1 MRTKVHELFPERSD
15 AISGNNQDIVGRD
28 LATAVEPIRRAE
40 EILRHVGQS
49 GFVAEADTLHDFVDG
64 MYY

>member
-1 MRTKVHELFPERSD
+1 MRTRVDEIFPERSNV
-15 AISGNNQDIVGRD
+15 ISGNNQNVVGRD

-49 GFVAEADTLHDFVDG
+49 GFVAEADTLRDFVDG
-64 MYY
+64 MYN